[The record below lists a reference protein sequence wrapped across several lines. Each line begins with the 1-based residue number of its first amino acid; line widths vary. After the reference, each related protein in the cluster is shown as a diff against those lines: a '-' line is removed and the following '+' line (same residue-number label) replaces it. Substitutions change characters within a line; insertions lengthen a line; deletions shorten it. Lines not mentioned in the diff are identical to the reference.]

1 MFEENTHEIVTVS
14 DIRAYLNSLEKRK
27 QREKNKRTHDYKI
40 ECSSN
45 MTKVKK
51 RDIVKIEKAVE
62 KEYISRMKLADE
74 ILELLD
80 EAKAIPEDV
89 ERLEIAEYMLYRVDM
104 RKSEKIVNRASK
116 KLTRRYIE
124 IQKEVAGKIKVFPM
138 FKEVREIDYSEYN
151 TSGDEIQKSKEQYK
165 LEYTEEEREKLIEKE
180 LNIIEQVKAF
190 NSVPIPHEILKNSD
204 KDIQSKMQKFNS
216 IRQKRIRIL
225 TTMEEDYKRLI
236 TPRELLNIIDE
247 ASKYLESVKHILAR
261 AEYNTVK
268 KSLLRRRKRI
278 YRNTNDVRN
287 VIKTKEKKTGILNFN
302 IQQARYYRMENLRST
317 IAEATALIKD
327 NPIEQPENQLEKLK
341 TAYEREKQ
349 FASVIENL
357 NGGMPGNTHAELR
370 AYEEQIATLQYKLT
384 NSRRIVKEQEERIR
398 TAKKELLV
406 LWKMEI
412 NEAIYKKKEVL
423 ALAGKNAAPALG
435 TGKRPT
441 HRAKRID
448 SSKKAVVSLR
458 KVSGGK
464 HAALN

>member
-14 DIRAYLNSLEKRK
+14 GIRAYLNSLEKRK

-104 RKSEKIVNRASK
+104 RKSEKIINRTAK
-116 KLTRRYIE
+116 KLTRRYME

-247 ASKYLESVKHILAR
+247 ATKYLESVKHILPR

>member
-190 NSVPIPHEILKNSD
+190 NSVPIAHEILKNSD

-247 ASKYLESVKHILAR
+247 ATKYLESVKHILAR

-302 IQQARYYRMENLRST
+302 IQQARYYRMEGLRNT
-317 IAEATALIKD
+317 ILDATALIKE

-341 TAYEREKQ
+341 IAYEREKQ

-370 AYEEQIATLQYKLT
+370 AYEEQISMLQYKVT

-398 TAKKELLV
+398 TAKKELIV

-423 ALAGKNAAPALG
+423 ALGGKNVTPSLGPGKKAP
-435 TGKRPT
+435 

>member
-27 QREKNKRTHDYKI
+27 QREKNKRTHDYKV

-104 RKSEKIVNRASK
+104 RKSEKIINRTAK
-116 KLTRRYIE
+116 KLTRRYAE

-247 ASKYLESVKHILAR
+247 ATKYLESVKHILPR

-423 ALAGKNAAPALG
+423 ALGGKNATPALG

>member
-80 EAKAIPEDV
+80 EAKAIPEDI
-89 ERLEIAEYMLYRVDM
+89 EGLEIAEYMLYRVDM
-104 RKSEKIVNRASK
+104 RKSEKIVNRTAK
-116 KLTRRYIE
+116 KLTRRYAE

-180 LNIIEQVKAF
+180 LNIIEQVKEF

-247 ASKYLESVKHILAR
+247 ASTYLETVKHILVR
-261 AEYNTVK
+261 SEYNTVK
-268 KSLLRRRKRI
+268 KSLIRRRKRI
-278 YRNTNDVRN
+278 YRNTNDIRT

-302 IQQARYYRMENLRST
+302 IQQARYYRMEDLRNT
-317 IAEATALIKD
+317 IAEATALIKE

-341 TAYEREKQ
+341 AAYEREKQ

-357 NGGMPGNTHAELR
+357 NGGMPGNTHLELR
-370 AYEEQIATLQYKLT
+370 AYEEQISMLQYKVT
-384 NSRRIVKEQEERIR
+384 NSRRIVREQEER
-398 TAKKELLV
+398 
-406 LWKMEI
+406 
-412 NEAIYKKKEVL
+412 
-423 ALAGKNAAPALG
+423 
-435 TGKRPT
+435 
-441 HRAKRID
+441 
-448 SSKKAVVSLR
+448 
-458 KVSGGK
+458 
-464 HAALN
+464 